1 MNIAGLI
8 TQIPNIVAVI
18 GKSKAGQSLL
28 PSILAKLG
36 INVDPSLIGPLFDF
50 INTVKEEEG
59 FSSIADVITSEKY
72 SGEITSLISSIA
84 EAKSESESITL
95 SREAL
100 IECPKC
106 GYIKTVS
113 SIIDGL
119 SNKN

>member
-1 MNIAGLI
+1 MNLGGLI
-8 TQIPNIVAVI
+8 SQIPNIVAVV

-36 INVDPSLIGPLFDF
+36 IKIDPDLIGPLFDF
-50 INTVKEEEG
+50 INQVKEEEG

-72 SGEITSLISSIA
+72 SSEITSLISSFTEARA
-84 EAKSESESITL
+84 ENESITL
-95 SREAL
+95 SREAV

-119 SNKN
+119 STTK